1 MDYQRLH
8 DLWPR
13 DARPL
18 SLPMTHASSRCLDDG
33 RMTYIARAVRAEH
46 QFRHL
51 MDLGGLAQPDEVE
64 YHETEVV
71 FLWHESKAAVIVE
84 LDETSGPAESHGHR
98 GQG

>member
-8 DLWPR
+8 DLWPK

-18 SLPMTHASSRCLDDG
+18 SLPMTHASRRCLDAG
-33 RMTYIARAVRAEH
+33 RMMYVARAVRAEQ

-51 MDLGGLAQPDEVE
+51 LDRGGLAQPDEVE